1 MWLNLNGPKNAV
13 CYLVF
18 VVTHKVI
25 NTHALKVKAKV
36 GIQTPKKKHWIINF
50 VDAFN
55 LYCYL

>member
-36 GIQTPKKKHWIINF
+36 GIQTPKKKN
-50 VDAFN
+50 
-55 LYCYL
+55 